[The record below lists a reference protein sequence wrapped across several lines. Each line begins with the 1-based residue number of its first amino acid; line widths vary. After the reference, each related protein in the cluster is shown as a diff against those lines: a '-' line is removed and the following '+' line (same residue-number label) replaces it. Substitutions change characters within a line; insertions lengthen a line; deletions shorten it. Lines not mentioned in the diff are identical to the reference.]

1 LIATRSVALG
11 SKVAT
16 GIGEF
21 LSTGEE
27 VVASVRQV
35 GVQLSDLGVQVRNRG
50 VALLDLLLEVVDVG
64 KRSEDS
70 RTLDTSLHRDVAL
83 HGMGAHSRDASV
95 LADHV
100 VRLITVKSITGN
112 LTVALRNGGVGVH
125 NAARQRWRHP
135 VVEEAVAT
143 VRDANGCQ
151 GVHDVDREGL
161 VGVFRVIFILDVKDV
176 RAKKSLSG
184 SIDTGTEASSVINRL
199 ENGGSAIRMTEM
211 VGTDHVIMRH
221 GEGFLG
227 EIEMV
232 LLLEPLEEL

>member
-1 LIATRSVALG
+1 MSV
-11 SKVAT
+11 
-16 GIGEF
+16 
-21 LSTGEE
+21 
-27 VVASVRQV
+27 
-35 GVQLSDLGVQVRNRG
+35 
-50 VALLDLLLEVVDVG
+50 
-64 KRSEDS
+64 
-70 RTLDTSLHRDVAL
+70 
-83 HGMGAHSRDASV
+83 HSRDASV

-100 VRLITVKSITGN
+100 VRLVAVESITRD
-112 LTVALRNGGVGVH
+112 LTVALGDSGVGVH
-125 NAARQRWRHP
+125 DAARQWWRHS

-161 VGVFRVIFILDVKDV
+161 VGVFRVIFILDVEDV

-184 SIDTGTEASSVINRL
+184 SIDTGTEASSVIDRL

-227 EIEMV
+227 GIEMV